1 MILLYYTALFVFF
14 FKQKT
19 AYEMRISDWS
29 SDVCSSDLFANIRAY
44 ALSNEQGD
52 FLRQRDLVLVGLG
65 EQDRDARLEIGWFDR
80 DRQPPSETRLQALI
94 NAVDVLRITIR
105 CQYDLL
111 ATINQRIE
119 GVEELLLRALLVGKE
134 VNIVDQQ
141 GVDGAVQILELVHA
155 SMPDGRGEMIHPL
168 FGADID
174 HARALAAA

>member
-1 MILLYYTALFVFF
+1 MSIISCVFF
-14 FKQKT
+14 FQ
-19 AYEMRISDWS
+19 AEDGRR
-29 SDVCSSDLFANIRAY
+29 VAHLLLEFRRVLFRSANIRAY
-44 ALSNEQGD
+44 AVGNEQGD

-119 GVEELLLRALLVGKE
+119 GVEKLLLRALLVGKE
-134 VNIVDQQ
+134 VNIRSEEHTS
-141 GVDGAVQILELVHA
+141 ELQSLMRISHA
-155 SMPDGRGEMIHPL
+155 A
-168 FGADID
+168 FG
-174 HARALAAA
+174 LKK

>member
-1 MILLYYTALFVFF
+1 MIRRPPRSTHTDTLFPYTTLF
-14 FKQKT
+14 
-19 AYEMRISDWS
+19 
-29 SDVCSSDLFANIRAY
+29 
-44 ALSNEQGD
+44 LS
-52 FLRQRDLVLVGLG
+52 
-65 EQDRDARLEIGWFDR
+65 
-80 DRQPPSETRLQALI
+80 
-94 NAVDVLRITIR
+94 TIR
-105 CQYDLL
+105 CQYVLL